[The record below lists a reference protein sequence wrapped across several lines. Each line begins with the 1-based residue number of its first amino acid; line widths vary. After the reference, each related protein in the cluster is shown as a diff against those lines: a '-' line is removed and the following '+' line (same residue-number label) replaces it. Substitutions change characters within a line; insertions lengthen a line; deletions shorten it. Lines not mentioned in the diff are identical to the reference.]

1 MSNIIEELENGIKY
15 ILQTPG
21 AALSSLMYSL
31 STRVM
36 NSNNNFIIKF
46 IFITIFFTWLFGI
59 LAMSVPYIKI
69 TEYKLD
75 PNSGSKFFKDMYAG
89 CHCTISIILL
99 LYIIVKSESF
109 NNKHSSGPDQTKGPD
124 QRGGTP
130 PEQAPTENAGEAT
143 ANAGTTEATASN
155 AGTEANAGTAA
166 PAAASNTFDNR
177 WFASFVILLMN
188 IPINIRKDFENLI
201 SKFKTLEYDGIKYQ
215 NEINLGVMFK
225 LVVAH
230 FPIIIFLVVLTS
242 IVSMIKA
249 FHKILCGNTNSGVVI
264 DWPFKIIDIVM
275 YAIFRIVGLIILV
288 KNVFNNKKIT
298 FLLSIFYFT
307 AVYLIIRFVLL
318 LYENM
323 FSNTII
329 SLYKWDIRESKCNIN
344 SSNEN
349 GDWRFDPKERENVR
363 TQQNL
368 KDSSKLTNDV
378 LSLIFNILIILFL
391 SGISIVS
398 ASSLIVFSYDATLKL
413 LLDETTTIGRKTI
426 NTTPAIIQVQPISP

>member
-1 MSNIIEELENGIKY
+1 MGNIFEKLENGIKNF
-15 ILQTPG
+15 LQIPG
-21 AALSSLMYSL
+21 AKLSSYMYSL
-31 STRVM
+31 SKRVM
-36 NSNNNFIIKF
+36 NSYNNSAIKL
-46 IFITIFFTWLFGI
+46 ICITIFFTWLFGI
-59 LAMSVPYIKI
+59 LGMIVAYIRI

-75 PNSGSKFFKDMYAG
+75 PNSGSKFFKDMYEG

-99 LYIIVKSESF
+99 LYVIVKSESF
-109 NNKHSSGPDQTKGPD
+109 NNKYSSQS
-124 QRGGTP
+124 GGTP
-130 PEQAPTENAGEAT
+130 QEHAASENAGEAS
-143 ANAGTTEATASN
+143 ANATTAAPTS
-155 AGTEANAGTAA
+155 NAGTAA
-166 PAAASNTFDNR
+166 PARQEAIANAGKAAAPNTFDNR
-177 WFASFVILLMN
+177 LFASLVILLMN

-201 SKFKTLEYDGIKYQ
+201 SKFNTLEYDGIKYK

-230 FPIIIFLVVLTS
+230 FPIIIFLLVLTS

-288 KNVFNNKKIT
+288 KNLFNNTEIT

-329 SLYKWDIRESKCNIN
+329 SLYKWDISESECNIN

-368 KDSSKLTNDV
+368 KNSSKLTNDV
-378 LSLIFNILIILFL
+378 LILIFNILIILFL

-398 ASSLIVFSYDATLKL
+398 ASSLIVFLYDPMLKL

-426 NTTPAIIQVQPISP
+426 NTRPYIVQVELGSPKVF

>member
-1 MSNIIEELENGIKY
+1 
-15 ILQTPG
+15 
-21 AALSSLMYSL
+21 
-31 STRVM
+31 
-36 NSNNNFIIKF
+36 
-46 IFITIFFTWLFGI
+46 
-59 LAMSVPYIKI
+59 
-69 TEYKLD
+69 
-75 PNSGSKFFKDMYAG
+75 
-89 CHCTISIILL
+89 
-99 LYIIVKSESF
+99 
-109 NNKHSSGPDQTKGPD
+109 
-124 QRGGTP
+124 
-130 PEQAPTENAGEAT
+130 
-143 ANAGTTEATASN
+143 
-155 AGTEANAGTAA
+155 
-166 PAAASNTFDNR
+166 
-177 WFASFVILLMN
+177 MN

>member
-1 MSNIIEELENGIKY
+1 
-15 ILQTPG
+15 
-21 AALSSLMYSL
+21 
-31 STRVM
+31 
-36 NSNNNFIIKF
+36 
-46 IFITIFFTWLFGI
+46 
-59 LAMSVPYIKI
+59 
-69 TEYKLD
+69 
-75 PNSGSKFFKDMYAG
+75 
-89 CHCTISIILL
+89 
-99 LYIIVKSESF
+99 
-109 NNKHSSGPDQTKGPD
+109 
-124 QRGGTP
+124 
-130 PEQAPTENAGEAT
+130 
-143 ANAGTTEATASN
+143 
-155 AGTEANAGTAA
+155 
-166 PAAASNTFDNR
+166 
-177 WFASFVILLMN
+177 MN

-201 SKFKTLEYDGIKYQ
+201 SKFNTLEYDGIKYQ

-288 KNVFNNKKIT
+288 KNFFNNKEIT

-329 SLYKWDIRESKCNIN
+329 SLYKWDIRESECNIN

-368 KDSSKLTNDV
+368 KNSSKLTNDV

-398 ASSLIVFSYDATLKL
+398 ASSLIVFSYDPMLKL

-426 NTTPAIIQVQPISP
+426 NTTPYIVQVEPGSPKVF